1 MTCNEMAR
9 GDTGHLHL
17 LVANQGLEPRTK
29 GL

>member
-1 MTCNEMAR
+1 MQVL
-9 GDTGHLHL
+9 DY